1 MVTKFMDKP
10 VRKRNRLKDYDYSTN
25 GYYFVTIC
33 SKDKN
38 KTFGSISTPEQNY
51 TKYSKLGF
59 IIEKHILNIEKH
71 YDDVRI
77 DKYVIMPNHVHM
89 IVVIG
94 CNDNNRV
101 EKHSLSIIVGQ
112 FKAGVT
118 KEAGTTV
125 WQRNF
130 HDHII
135 RTQEDYERI
144 WRYIDANPALW
155 YKDCF
160 FD

>member
-1 MVTKFMDKP
+1 MVTKFMNKP

-38 KTFGSISTPEQNY
+38 KTFGSISNPEQNY

-77 DKYVIMPNHVHM
+77 NKYVIMPNHVHM

-118 KEAGTTV
+118 KEARATV